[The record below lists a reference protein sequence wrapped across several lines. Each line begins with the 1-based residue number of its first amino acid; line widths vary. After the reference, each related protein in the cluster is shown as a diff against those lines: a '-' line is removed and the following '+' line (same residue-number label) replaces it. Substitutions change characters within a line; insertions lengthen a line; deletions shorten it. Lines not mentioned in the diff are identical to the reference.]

1 MYPTLIT
8 NFLTDYETLREYEED
23 PSLNTVIPFSQIRR
37 RLIGI
42 ARKQDPTKNDSF
54 YEGLGEMYLEKYGST
69 NDLVWQLPYELARHC
84 LFWKGNHVYI
94 KKECFEEWMGL
105 ITVIPPTLLLAAFF
119 MDGFSLDM
127 LPHKKDMGEFIGKA
141 LNQFAYTAQPIPFLP
156 DLNYV
161 IHETNG
167 LNDLHIHLN
176 GSTESDIIWQY
187 MLHHPLITL
196 KHYDTAYRKE
206 SVKKLGEQIIG
217 NFTPKGL
224 QKRIEH
230 ANLLKNRILTYA
242 AVQTGLINT
251 QNALRL
257 NPIYIPEFWGDFKHS
272 LVLTP
277 VIDEI
282 MFCMITMSTLRKTNY
297 GLLGSWF
304 HHYLLIKGLIHQF
317 TVMQRSQI
325 GFPQFQ
331 LLTENSFRW
340 GVDSFYRQRFLQ
352 LAGNAAVRY
361 LDMLE
366 GRFSPQDNSV
376 RNHYLISNIIKGFES
391 AQKDNSFLTD
401 TKLVLIA
408 HFIKRKESKDEMLFP
423 IRHRF
428 LRKNLKKKAIALA
441 VLLKSNA
448 STASYIKGIDAAAN
462 EMDTG
467 PEVFSHTFRFLKRN
481 GIPHCTYH
489 VGEDFKHLLTGL
501 RTICEAIDFL
511 ELQTGDRLGHCTAV
525 GISPDTWRKR
535 VGKTCIL
542 SQGEWLDNLVFVWYI
557 IKESQNEQLQP
568 ASVAIESQIAEFS
581 YKIYGNSYPPYLLVE
596 AWKLRKYNPIL
607 YLEQDA
613 PTIGDDWDWVD
624 SPQEAD
630 KIREKI
636 ERHENL
642 RRIWEIYHRIIGD
655 GSEYDKPIEVE
666 TDKIIS
672 TNQLHILQCII
683 LEKMAKEGI
692 VIEAL
697 PSSNL
702 CISYYKYLNEYH
714 LKRWLN
720 TERQDTLLPP
730 IVLGTD
736 DPGIFMTNIYN
747 EYARTYLHLETQ
759 GRSSSNRI
767 KKITDLHR
775 DSQTYNFNNA

>member
-8 NFLTDYETLREYEED
+8 NFLTDYETLREYEGD
-23 PSLNTVIPFSQIRR
+23 PSLNAVIPFSQIRR

-42 ARKQDPTKNDSF
+42 ARKENPSRNDCF
-54 YEGLGEMYLEKYGST
+54 YEGLGEMYLEKYESIAE
-69 NDLVWQLPYELARHC
+69 LVWQLPYELARHC
-84 LFWKGNHVYI
+84 LFEKGNHIYI
-94 KKECFEEWMGL
+94 KKERFEEWMEL
-105 ITVIPPTLLLAAFF
+105 ITVIPPSLLLAAFF
-119 MDGFSLDM
+119 MDYFSLDR
-127 LPHKKDMGEFIGKA
+127 LTDKKCMGEFIGKA
-141 LNQFAYTAQPIPFLP
+141 LSQFAYTAQPIPFLP
-156 DLNYV
+156 DLNFL
-161 IHETNG
+161 IRETNG

-187 MLHHPLITL
+187 MLHNPLVTF
-196 KHYDTAYRKE
+196 KHYETAYRKD

-217 NFTPKGL
+217 NFTPEGL

-230 ANLLKNRILTYA
+230 AKLLRNRILAYT
-242 AVQTGLINT
+242 AVQTRLINA

-257 NPIYIPEFWGDFKHS
+257 NQIGIPEFWGDFKHS
-272 LVLTP
+272 LALTP

-282 MFCMITMSTLRKTNY
+282 MFCMIAMSTLRKTNY

-317 TVMQRSQI
+317 TVMQRPQV

-340 GVDSFYRQRFLQ
+340 GVESFYRQRFLQ
-352 LAGNAAVRY
+352 LAGNTAIRY

-376 RNHYLISNIIKGFES
+376 KNHYLISNIIKGFES
-391 AQKDNSFLTD
+391 AQKSNRLLAD

-408 HFIKRKESKDEMLFP
+408 HFIKKKESKDEKRFP

-441 VLLKSNA
+441 VLLKSDA
-448 STASYIKGIDAAAN
+448 STADFIRGIDAAAN
-462 EMDTG
+462 EMDAG
-467 PEVFSHTFRFLKRN
+467 PEVFSHTFRYLKQH
-481 GIPHCTYH
+481 GISHCTYH
-489 VGEDFKHLLTGL
+489 VGEDFRHLLTGL
-501 RTICEAIDFL
+501 RTICEAMDFL
-511 ELQTGDRLGHCTAV
+511 ELQTGDRLGHCTAI
-525 GISPDTWRKR
+525 GISPELWRKR

-542 SQGEWLDNLVFVWYI
+542 PQGEWLDNLVFVWNI

-607 YLEQDA
+607 YLEQNA
-613 PTIGDDWDWVD
+613 PTIGDEWDWIE
-624 SPQEAD
+624 PLEEAK
-630 KIREKI
+630 KIRNKI
-636 ERHENL
+636 TSYEDL
-642 RRIWEIYHRIIGD
+642 RQIWEIYHRIIGN
-655 GSEYDKPIEVE
+655 GNEYDKLIEVE
-666 TDKIIS
+666 TDKIVSI
-672 TNQLHILQCII
+672 TQLHIIQCII

-702 CISYYKYLNEYH
+702 SISYYKYLNEYH
-714 LKRWLN
+714 LERWLN
-720 TERQDTLLPP
+720 TEQQETLLPP

-759 GRSSSNRI
+759 GRSSANRI
-767 KKITDLHR
+767 KKVTDLHR
-775 DSQTYNFNNA
+775 DSQTYNFNNV

>member
-8 NFLTDYETLREYEED
+8 NFLTDYETLREYERD
-23 PSLNTVIPFSQIRR
+23 PSLNAVMPFSQIRR

-42 ARKQDPTKNDSF
+42 ARKENPSRNDCF
-54 YEGLGEMYLEKYGST
+54 YEGLGEMYLEKYESIAE
-69 NDLVWQLPYELARHC
+69 LVWQLPYELARHC
-84 LFWKGNHVYI
+84 LFEKGNHIYI
-94 KKECFEEWMGL
+94 RKERFEEWMEL
-105 ITVIPPTLLLAAFF
+105 ITVIPPSLLLAAFF
-119 MDGFSLDM
+119 MDYFSLDG
-127 LPHKKDMGEFIGKA
+127 LTDRKSMGEFIGKA
-141 LNQFAYTAQPIPFLP
+141 LSQFAYTAQPIPFLP
-156 DLNYV
+156 DLNFL
-161 IHETNG
+161 IRETNG

-187 MLHHPLITL
+187 MLHNPLVTL
-196 KHYDTAYRKE
+196 KHYETAYRKD

-217 NFTPKGL
+217 NFTPEGL

-230 ANLLKNRILTYA
+230 ANLLRNRILAYA
-242 AVQTGLINT
+242 AVQTGLINA

-257 NPIYIPEFWGDFKHS
+257 NQIYIPEFWGDFKHS
-272 LVLTP
+272 LALTP

-340 GVDSFYRQRFLQ
+340 GVESFYRQRFLQ
-352 LAGNAAVRY
+352 LAGNSAVRY

-376 RNHYLISNIIKGFES
+376 KNHYLISNIIKGFEA
-391 AQKDNSFLTD
+391 AQKDNPLLTG
-401 TKLVLIA
+401 TKLALIA
-408 HFIKRKESKDEMLFP
+408 HFIKRKESKDEKSFP

-428 LRKNLKKKAIALA
+428 LRKSLKKKAIALA

-462 EMDTG
+462 EMDAG

-481 GIPHCTYH
+481 GIQHCTYH
-489 VGEDFKHLLTGL
+489 IGEDFRHLLTGL

-525 GISPDTWRKR
+525 GISPDIWRKR

-542 SQGEWLDNLVFVWYI
+542 PQGEWLDNLVFVWYI

-568 ASVAIESQIAEFS
+568 ASTAIESQIAEFS

-607 YLEQDA
+607 YLEQNA
-613 PTIGDDWDWVD
+613 PDIGDDWDWIE
-624 SPQEAD
+624 PPEEAE
-630 KIREKI
+630 KTREKI
-636 ERHENL
+636 ETHEGL
-642 RRIWEIYHRIIGD
+642 RQIWEIYHRIMGD
-655 GSEYDKPIEVE
+655 GSEYDKLIEIE
-666 TDKIIS
+666 TDKMIS
-672 TNQLHILQCII
+672 TTQLYTLQCLI

-714 LKRWLN
+714 LERWLN
-720 TERQDTLLPP
+720 TEQQEVLLPP

-767 KKITDLHR
+767 RKVTDLHR